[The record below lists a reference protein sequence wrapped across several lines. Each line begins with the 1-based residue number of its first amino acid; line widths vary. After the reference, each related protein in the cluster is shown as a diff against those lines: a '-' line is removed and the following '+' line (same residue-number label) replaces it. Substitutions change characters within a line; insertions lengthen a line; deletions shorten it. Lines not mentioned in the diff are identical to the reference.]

1 MKHTIEVNIGYVN
14 WQIDDNRIPPQCSET
29 SISVH
34 FEPLTHPLDPSTDAT
49 LGSPSTNLFQLRSKM
64 AQKFQPTQLL
74 GVPCGAFWWRLLQ
87 LVSKACP
94 TKDLASCVK
103 WRIVFLVLC
112 WGPKTVPVLLRSARH
127 RHSWQLHHAPVAD
140 CCLLQFGFHL
150 FLVTRLQVASSCCC
164 LPYDSVLSCLVS
176 KNRNHNPNSPTAWD
190 VSGMAGKRG
199 ALFFNV
205 QMWADCVCRSSNG
218 DSNWKAVA
226 SKASSTCFC
235 KYNYICKKNL
245 WHPDRSWHTVQ

>member
-74 GVPCGAFWWRLLQ
+74 GAPCGGFWMNT
-87 LVSKACP
+87 AP
-94 TKDLASCVK
+94 TCFQSMSNKRSGKLCKMKTRFS
-103 WRIVFLVLC
+103 RFVL
-112 WGPKTVPVLLRSARH
+112 GPKTVLVLLRSARH

-140 CCLLQFGFHL
+140 CCLLL
-150 FLVTRLQVASSCCC
+150 
-164 LPYDSVLSCLVS
+164 LVS
-176 KNRNHNPNSPTAWD
+176 ISFELYKLLLVVA
-190 VSGMAGKRG
+190 VCLMI
-199 ALFFNV
+199 LF
-205 QMWADCVCRSSNG
+205 WAV
-218 DSNWKAVA
+218 
-226 SKASSTCFC
+226 
-235 KYNYICKKNL
+235 
-245 WHPDRSWHTVQ
+245 